1 MIQENMSIS
10 LERAVAVG
18 VFAALTLGPAA
29 LAGQQQQQAPPQ
41 RESGPATS
49 VTARR
54 ISPEVLSGVWDYND
68 ALSVDAATGRPERAP
83 RSATQRANQPG
94 GAPPAGGG
102 SGAGPRPAGS
112 GGAGGAGGAGGF
124 EGGGGPRDGFDEARR
139 AMAAVIAAERRTYV
153 RDLLEVPEIL
163 RIRAAT
169 GEVVMSDDLGRE
181 RTYVADGK
189 LQKYQLA
196 AARFE
201 ARSTWT
207 DTYFRKEIEGA
218 NGFKMSETYFVSE
231 DGRRLFVIIRI
242 GDPKKPETL
251 AGINRVFDR
260 VDSVP

>member
-1 MIQENMSIS
+1 MMQENMSIS

-18 VFAALTLGPAA
+18 VVAALTLGSAVV
-29 LAGQQQQQAPPQ
+29 AGQQQQQPPPQ
-41 RESGPATS
+41 RDADPATS
-49 VTARR
+49 VAPRR
-54 ISPEVLSGVWDYND
+54 ISPELLSGVWDYND

-83 RSATQRANQPG
+83 RSATQRGNQPG
-94 GAPPAGGG
+94 GAPPSGGG
-102 SGAGPRPAGS
+102 PGGAPRPAGE
-112 GGAGGAGGAGGF
+112 GGGGGRGGF
-124 EGGGGPRDGFDEARR
+124 EGGGGPRDGFDDARR

-163 RIRAAT
+163 RIRAAAS
-169 GEVVMSDDLGRE
+169 EVVMSDDLGRE
-181 RTYVADGK
+181 RTYIADSK
-189 LQKYQLA
+189 VQKYQLA
-196 AARFE
+196 AARYE

-207 DTYFRKEIEGA
+207 ETYFRKEIEGA

-260 VDSVP
+260 VDTLP

>member
-1 MIQENMSIS
+1 MIQENMSIL
-10 LERAVAVG
+10 LERAVAAG

-41 RESGPATS
+41 REAGPATS

-102 SGAGPRPAGS
+102 SGTGPRPAGS
-112 GGAGGAGGAGGF
+112 GGPGGF
-124 EGGGGPRDGFDEARR
+124 EGGGGSRDGFDEARR

-153 RDLLEVPEIL
+153 RDLLEVAEIL

-181 RTYVADGK
+181 RTYIADGK

-207 DTYFRKEIEGA
+207 ETYFRKEIEGA

-251 AGINRVFDR
+251 AGINRVYDR
-260 VDSVP
+260 VDSAP